1 MQIIFITQ
9 THYINMDFI
18 TLPIIKKIII
28 ESFIAKV

>member
-18 TLPIIKKIII
+18 KNIII